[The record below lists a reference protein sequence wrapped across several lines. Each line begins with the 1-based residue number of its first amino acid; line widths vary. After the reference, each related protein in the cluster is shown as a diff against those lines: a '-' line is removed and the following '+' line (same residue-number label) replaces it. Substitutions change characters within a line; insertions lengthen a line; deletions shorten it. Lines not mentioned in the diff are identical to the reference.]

1 LAFTGTDWHAFRS
14 KPRIEPI
21 FSGQG
26 EKFMIKQPVV
36 VRLKTG
42 LHARPAALFV
52 QEANKFS
59 AEIFVEKGD
68 KKVNAKSIMGIMSL
82 AISSGTEVV
91 ISAEGSDAE
100 QAVNALVQLVSKE
113 ELENQ

>member
-1 LAFTGTDWHAFRS
+1 MAKR
-14 KPRIEPI
+14 
-21 FSGQG
+21 
-26 EKFMIKQPVV
+26 PVV
-36 VRLKTG
+36 VKLKTG

-59 AEIFVEKGD
+59 SEIYVEKD
-68 KKVNAKSIMGIMSL
+68 EKKVNAKSIMGIMSL
-82 AISSGTEVV
+82 AISSGTEVY

-100 QAVNALVQLVSKE
+100 QAVAALTELVSKE